1 MNCTAARMRM
11 AEEHPKIE
19 NKNKGDF
26 MPDCLKKHPQYVRT
40 YTREFIIK
48 NGKEVCPLICDKCN
62 IIWYPEVHKK
72 DIKKAKSMKS
82 EPKIIDLLKEK
93 DEEIER
99 LNQLLGSWASD
110 NDRLKSELRLLSEEN
125 KELKKQIEKLKSEKA
140 KLIKAIKQ
148 RVWNK
153 AIKPFRTEGV
163 LELLKGDER

>member
-1 MNCTAARMRM
+1 MSPMQRHTAALSRQPHKVCGLCTGGRPLLLRM
-11 AEEHPKIE
+11 AGIKAHIQKSAFTISI
-19 NKNKGDF
+19 KRR
-26 MPDCLKKHPQYVRT
+26 KH
-40 YTREFIIK
+40 
-48 NGKEVCPLICDKCN
+48 NGTEGKT
-62 IIWYPEVHKK
+62 
-72 DIKKAKSMKS
+72 MKS

-99 LNQLLGSWASD
+99 LNQLLESWTSD

-140 KLIKAIKQ
+140 KLIKTIKQ

-163 LELLKGDER
+163 LELLKGDEK